1 MSISIVIARRTFQV
15 CANYLRYYRTIRLDE
30 RNGIAKRTPEYIQKK
45 MESKDAVIPRQ
56 WQSRW
61 FCYIESWQESN
72 YVAHSGLIVHPITE
86 I

>member
-1 MSISIVIARRTFQV
+1 
-15 CANYLRYYRTIRLDE
+15 
-30 RNGIAKRTPEYIQKK
+30 
-45 MESKDAVIPRQ
+45 MESKDAVIALDNGNL
-56 WQSRW
+56 W